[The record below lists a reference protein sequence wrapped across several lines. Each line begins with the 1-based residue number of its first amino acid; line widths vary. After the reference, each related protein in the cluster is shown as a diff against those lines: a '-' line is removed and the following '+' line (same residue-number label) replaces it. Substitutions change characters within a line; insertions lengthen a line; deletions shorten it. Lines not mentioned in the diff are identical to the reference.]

1 MRKLLLM
8 FFISLAIIGCKED
21 IDENPY
27 DLPQNQPP
35 VTEEETY
42 TANPNSIAG
51 LHKNIFKPVCANSG
65 CHDGTFEPDFRTIE
79 SAYNMLVLQPVIKN
93 NPAGTFDF
101 RVVPGQPDASVLI
114 SRLMID
120 IDGQSGIMPLAVD
133 AGSDWETKKAEYI
146 QNVRTWILN
155 GAKDMFGNGP
165 TSSNLQPQLSGVF
178 ITVSGNAAPLPRNVQ
193 SGAVVVPEGTASI
206 DVYFS
211 FSDDATPINELGY
224 LKCKTGASLN
234 DFSGFAEMD
243 LLAVAPVSQNGY
255 SGGPVSY
262 THKVTLNCAGLPA
275 LQQQFLRVYLQD
287 GPEAIITEVPRS
299 ESAGHIKRYY
309 SFQVGEP

>member
-1 MRKLLLM
+1 MRKVILI
-8 FFISLAIIGCKED
+8 FIISLGIIGCKED
-21 IDENPY
+21 VDENPY
-27 DLPQNQPP
+27 DLPENQPP

-42 TANPNSIAG
+42 TADPNSIAG

-79 SAYNMLVLQPVIKN
+79 SAYNMLVLHPIIKN
-93 NPAGTFDF
+93 DPAGTFEY
-101 RVVPGQPDASVLI
+101 RVVPGQPDASVILT
-114 SRLMID
+114 RLSID

-133 AGSDWETKKAEYI
+133 SGSVWETKKAEYM

-165 TSSNLQPQLSGVF
+165 TSSNVPPQLDGVF
-178 ITVSGNAAPLPRNVQ
+178 ITVGGNSTPLPRNVQ

-206 DVYFS
+206 DIYFS
-211 FSDDATPINELGY
+211 FSDDATPVNELGY
-224 LKCKTGASLN
+224 LKFKTGATLN

-243 LLAVAPVSQNGY
+243 LMAVVPVTQNGY
-255 SGGPVSY
+255 SGTPQSY
-262 THKVTLNCAGLPA
+262 THKVTLNVTSLTS

-287 GPEAIITEVPRS
+287 GAEAPVTEIPRA
-299 ESAGHIKRYY
+299 ESAEHIKRYY